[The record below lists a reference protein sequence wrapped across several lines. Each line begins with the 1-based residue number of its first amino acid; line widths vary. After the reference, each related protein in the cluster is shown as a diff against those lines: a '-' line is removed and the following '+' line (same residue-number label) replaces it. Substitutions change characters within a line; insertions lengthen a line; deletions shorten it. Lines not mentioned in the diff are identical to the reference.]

1 MWEALDDLYWTYQ
14 SLIHAVGV
22 NGILALSIYVVLA
35 VGQLSLGQAAFMGV
49 GAYTGAL
56 LTVKAGAPFG
66 VAMAG
71 AALVPALI
79 ALVVGGPTLRL
90 TGVYLAIATI
100 GLGEITRIVFLNW
113 DYAGGALGLSNI
125 PETGGIGAIYGTLA
139 VTLLAL
145 ILVARSRIGR
155 AMEAMREDEA
165 AAGVMGV
172 NLPRYRMTALVVS
185 SALAGL
191 AGCLSAHVSSFIGP
205 NEYGFETAVTIL
217 SYALLGGIGSP
228 VAPVLGAAI
237 LTLLPEVLRP
247 LADFRLMVNGLIIVL
262 AVLFM
267 PRGILPWRIARTGAR

>member
-1 MWEALDDLYWTYQ
+1 MWQALDDFYWTYQ
-14 SLIHAVGV
+14 SLIHGIGV
-22 NGILALSIYVVLA
+22 NGILALSVYVVLA

-56 LTVKAGAPFG
+56 LSVKFGTPFA
-66 VAMAG
+66 VSMLAS
-71 AALVPALI
+71 ALVPALL

-125 PETGGIGAIYGTLA
+125 PERGGVPAIYGTLA
-139 VTLLAL
+139 VLLVGL
-145 ILVARSRIGR
+145 TLVARSRVGR

-172 NLPRYRMTALVVS
+172 NLPRYRLVALVVS
-185 SALAGL
+185 SAMAGV

-205 NEYGFETAVTIL
+205 NEYGFEAAVTIL

-228 VAPVLGAAI
+228 LAPVLGSTI

-267 PRGILPWRIARTGAR
+267 PRGILPWRIARTG

>member
-1 MWEALDDLYWTYQ
+1 MWEALDDFYWTYQ
-14 SLIHAVGV
+14 SLIHGIGV
-22 NGILALSIYVVLA
+22 NGILALSVYVVLA

-56 LTVKAGAPFG
+56 LSVKFGTPFA
-66 VAMAG
+66 VSMLAS
-71 AALVPALI
+71 ALVPALL

-125 PETGGIGAIYGTLA
+125 PERGGVPAIYGTLA
-139 VTLLAL
+139 VLLVGL
-145 ILVARSRIGR
+145 TLVARSRVGR

-172 NLPRYRMTALVVS
+172 NLPRYRLVALVVS
-185 SALAGL
+185 SAMAGV

-205 NEYGFETAVTIL
+205 NEYGFEAAVTIL

-228 VAPVLGAAI
+228 LAPVLGSTI

-267 PRGILPWRIARTGAR
+267 PRGILPWRIARTG